1 MKSMSAT
8 NSSPEQPGQSGNPGQ
23 PGEFD
28 HAGEFRQSG
37 ETPPGI
43 TPAGEAAS
51 SAVPDASA
59 GAAAGVGADGTA
71 DGTASG
77 AQPGEARSSA
87 IMAAG
92 TLVSRILGFGKTW
105 MLGAALGLGSTVN
118 DTFINAN
125 NLPNLIFLLVAGGVF
140 NAVLVPQII
149 KASKA
154 PDRGADYISR
164 LLTLAVLVLLSL
176 TLLVTLLAPFVI
188 ELTTQG
194 YSPQQKALAVTFAF
208 WCLPQIFFYGLY
220 ALLTQVLN
228 ANGAFGPA
236 MWAPILNNI
245 VAILGLGMFIWIFG
259 ANVANPHTLDN
270 WGETQTILVAG
281 FSTLGVIAQT
291 AILLIPVFRLRLG
304 LRPRFGWR
312 GVGLGHAA
320 RLSVWTLL
328 TAAVGQL
335 AFLYVMR
342 IATIPGAE
350 RLRLQKAGDLD
361 AAALL
366 PGNAVLE
373 VASQLYLLPHSII
386 ALSLATVLFNRMTR
400 ASQDG
405 NRDELRNALSQGLR
419 TMAVATVFGALAL
432 FALAGPLG
440 MFFSG
445 GLRTDGVMLAQ
456 TLTILALSTPFMSA
470 NFMMSRVFYA
480 NEDARTPFYIQL
492 VLALVNVVAAF
503 FIQFLP
509 IDQIIFAIAILYTG
523 GNILSV
529 IVSAFFLRRL
539 LGHLDGPRIANSYIR
554 MGYAALGSAVAGAG
568 ALWLLGNYSPV
579 GFVWTNRLTALVTI
593 VVVGPVMLAVY
604 LLLLKL
610 FRVTELQDLL
620 RPLLGRL
627 GRGAAAPAA
636 APGGDSGGAAS
647 ASGRASAPASS
658 ERPTAERATVSMDT
672 GLIPRISGEFD
683 SASFRAGPAPLP
695 EREEAGNRGEA
706 KYLPEEELPGS
717 TRGGRLRDEIPLPGR
732 RTFQG
737 KPGQNPY
744 FRPGR
749 KRKK

>member
-1 MKSMSAT
+1 M
-8 NSSPEQPGQSGNPGQ
+8 PR
-23 PGEFD
+23 PGE
-28 HAGEFRQSG
+28 
-37 ETPPGI
+37 TMK
-43 TPAGEAAS
+43 TMS
-51 SAVPDASA
+51 SAKPAPVPSGSA
-59 GAAAGVGADGTA
+59 DSKAVQ
-71 DGTASG
+71 S
-77 AQPGEARSSA
+77 GEARSSA

-92 TLVSRILGFGKTW
+92 TLVSRFLGFAKTW
-105 MLGAALGLGSTVN
+105 MLAAALGLGSTVN

-154 PDRGADYISR
+154 PDKGADYISR
-164 LLTLAVLVLLSL
+164 LLTLAVLVLLVL
-176 TLLVTLLAPFVI
+176 TLLVTLLAPSVI
-188 ELTTQG
+188 QLTTQG
-194 YSPQQKALAVTFAF
+194 YSPQQKALAVSFAF

-228 ANGAFGPA
+228 AHGAFGPA
-236 MWAPILNNI
+236 MWAPIVNNI
-245 VAILGLGMFIWIFG
+245 VAIAGLGMFIGIMG
-259 ANVANPHTLDN
+259 ANAVNPHTIDN
-270 WGETQTILVAG
+270 WGSTQTLLVAG
-281 FSTLGVIAQT
+281 FSTIGVVAQT
-291 AILLIPVFRLRLG
+291 AVLLIPVFRLRLG

-320 RLSVWTLL
+320 KLSVWTLA

-350 RLRLQKAGDLD
+350 RLRLQQSGDP
-361 AAALL
+361 AADSI

-405 NRDELRNALSQGLR
+405 DRAALRNALSHGLR

-445 GLRTDGVMLAQ
+445 GVRQDGVMLAQ

-480 NEDARTPFYIQL
+480 NEDARTPFFIQL
-492 VLALVNVVAAF
+492 VLALVNLASAF
-503 FIQFLP
+503 VIQFLP
-509 IDQIIFAIAILYTG
+509 FDQIIFAIAILYTG

-529 IVSAFFLRRL
+529 IVSAIFLRRL
-539 LGHLDGPRIANSYIR
+539 LGHLDGPRIASSYIR
-554 MGYAALGSAVAGAG
+554 MGYAALGSALAGAV
-568 ALWLLGNYSPV
+568 ALWLLGSYNPDGYAWSD
-579 GFVWTNRLTALVTI
+579 RIAALVTI
-593 VVVGPVMLAVY
+593 AVVGPVMLAAY
-604 LLLLKL
+604 FLLLKV

-620 RPLLGRL
+620 QPLLGRL
-627 GRGAAAPAA
+627 RRRAAAEPGSEPGTGQSADGAAEVRRVP
-636 APGGDSGGAAS
+636 
-647 ASGRASAPASS
+647 
-658 ERPTAERATVSMDT
+658 ERATISVDT

-683 SASFRAGPAPLP
+683 AESFRAGPDI
-695 EREEAGNRGEA
+695 REEDAFAYGRPPGPEGG
-706 KYLPEEELPGS
+706 YLPAEDLPS
-717 TRGGRLRDEIPLPGR
+717 TAQGGLGRGDVPLPGR
-732 RTFQG
+732 RTYQG
-737 KPGQNPY
+737 PAGHNPY
-744 FRPGR
+744 FPFN
-749 KRKK
+749 RKKKK

>member
-1 MKSMSAT
+1 MSAT
-8 NSSPEQPGQSGNPGQ
+8 NFPSDRSARPDDAAPDGVPPE
-23 PGEFD
+23 
-28 HAGEFRQSG
+28 
-37 ETPPGI
+37 
-43 TPAGEAAS
+43 PAA
-51 SAVPDASA
+51 PDVAEP
-59 GAAAGVGADGTA
+59 AAAGVSET
-71 DGTASG
+71 
-77 AQPGEARSSA
+77 RSSA

-92 TLVSRILGFGKTW
+92 TLVSRFLGFGKTW
-105 MLGAALGLGSTVN
+105 MLGTALGLGSTVN

-164 LLTLAVLVLLSL
+164 LLTLAVLLLFGL
-176 TLLVTLLAPFVI
+176 TALVTLAAPGVI

-236 MWAPILNNI
+236 MWAPILNNV
-245 VAILGLGMFIWIFG
+245 VAIAGLGMFIWIFDT
-259 ANVANPHTLDN
+259 NEFSPHTLDN
-270 WGETQTILVAG
+270 WGATQTLLVAG
-281 FSTLGVIAQT
+281 FSTIGVLSQT
-291 AILLIPVFRLRLG
+291 AILLVPVVRLKLG

-350 RLRLQKAGDLD
+350 RIRLQQAGDPS
-361 AAALL
+361 ASTL

-405 NRDELRNALSQGLR
+405 NRAELRDALSHGLR

-445 GLRTDGVMLAQ
+445 GLRQDGVMLAQ

-480 NEDARTPFYIQL
+480 NEDARTPFYVQL
-492 VLALVNVVAAF
+492 LLAVVYVAGA
-503 FIQFLP
+503 
-509 IDQIIFAIAILYTG
+509 FAIQYLPVGRIIYAIAVLYMV

-529 IVSAFFLRRL
+529 VISAFFLRRM
-539 LGHLDGPRIANSYIR
+539 LGHLDGARIANSYIR
-554 MGYAALGSAVAGAG
+554 MGYAALGSAITGAA
-568 ALWLLGNYSPV
+568 ALWLMGSYTPD
-579 GFVWTNRLTALVTI
+579 GFAWSGRLQALVTLVI
-593 VVVGPVMLAVY
+593 VGPVMLAVY
-604 LLLLKL
+604 FLLLRL
-610 FRVTELQDLL
+610 FRVSELSDML
-620 RPLLGRL
+620 RPLLGRF
-627 GRGAAAPAA
+627 GRGSQAPAQEA
-636 APGGDSGGAAS
+636 GDTPSSSSVDGSSGH
-647 ASGRASAPASS
+647 
-658 ERPTAERATVSMDT
+658 RPERATTSVDT

-683 SASFRAGPAPLP
+683 AVSFRAGPDP
-695 EREEAGNRGEA
+695 EGGARREDTYDGGTGQGAEGA
-706 KYLPEEELPGS
+706 YLPGEDQPG
-717 TRGGRLRDEIPLPGR
+717 TARGGLLSEQIPLPGR
-732 RTFQG
+732 RTYQG
-737 KPGQNPY
+737 KAGENPY
-744 FRPGR
+744 FKTRRRRR
-749 KRKK
+749 K

>member
-1 MKSMSAT
+1 MSDAKAT
-8 NSSPEQPGQSGNPGQ
+8 QSV
-23 PGEFD
+23 
-28 HAGEFRQSG
+28 QS
-37 ETPPGI
+37 
-43 TPAGEAAS
+43 
-51 SAVPDASA
+51 
-59 GAAAGVGADGTA
+59 
-71 DGTASG
+71 
-77 AQPGEARSSA
+77 GEARSSA

-92 TLVSRILGFGKTW
+92 TLVSRFLGFAKTW

-149 KASKA
+149 KASNA

-164 LLTLAVLVLLSL
+164 LLTLAVLVLLGL
-176 TLLVTLLAPFVI
+176 TALVTLAAPLVI
-188 ELTTQG
+188 DLTTQG
-194 YSPQQKALAVTFAF
+194 YSEQQKALAVTFAF

-228 ANGAFGPA
+228 AHGAFGPA
-236 MWAPILNNI
+236 MWAPILNNL
-245 VAILGLGMFIWIFG
+245 VAIAGLGMFIWILG
-259 ANVANPHTLDN
+259 DNVTNPHTLDN
-270 WGETQTILVAG
+270 WGPTQTFLVAG
-281 FSTLGVIAQT
+281 FSTIGVVAQT
-291 AILLIPVFRLRLG
+291 AILLIPVLRLKLG

-312 GVGLGHAA
+312 GVGLGQAA
-320 RLSVWTLL
+320 KLSIWTLL

-335 AFLYVMR
+335 AFLYVMK

-350 RLRLQKAGDLD
+350 RLRLDNAGDD
-361 AAALL
+361 AAAAVL

-405 NRDELRNALSQGLR
+405 NKAELRDALSHGLR

-445 GLRTDGVMLAQ
+445 GKPQDGVMLAQ
-456 TLTILALSTPFMSA
+456 TLTILALSTPFLSA

-480 NEDARTPFYIQL
+480 NEDARTPLYVQL
-492 VLALVNVVAAF
+492 LLALIYVVGAF

-509 IDQIIFAIAILYTG
+509 VGQIIYAVAILYTL

-529 IVSAFFLRRL
+529 VISVVFLRRL

-554 MGYAALGSAVAGAG
+554 MGYAGLGSALAGAL
-568 ALWLLGNYSPV
+568 ALWLLGSYRAD
-579 GFVWTNRLTALVTI
+579 GFAWSSRPAALVTV
-593 VVVGPVMLAVY
+593 VVVGPVMLVAY
-604 LLLLKL
+604 LFLLKV
-610 FRVTELQDLL
+610 FRVSELRDLL

-627 GRGAAAPAA
+627 GRGVPVSAGPATAATPTTPA
-636 APGGDSGGAAS
+636 
-647 ASGRASAPASS
+647 
-658 ERPTAERATVSMDT
+658 RATVSDDT

-683 SASFRAGPAPLP
+683 AASFRAGPALQP
-695 EREEAGNRGEA
+695 EPEAPAEGAES
-706 KYLPEEELPGS
+706 YLPEEDVPSTAKGS
-717 TRGGRLRDEIPLPGR
+717 RFRPQVPLPGR
-732 RTFQG
+732 RTYQG
-737 KPGQNPY
+737 DPGRNPY
-744 FRPGR
+744 FPVPGDD
-749 KRKK
+749 KE

>member
-1 MKSMSAT
+1 MSAAKPF
-8 NSSPEQPGQSGNPGQ
+8 PEK
-23 PGEFD
+23 
-28 HAGEFRQSG
+28 
-37 ETPPGI
+37 
-43 TPAGEAAS
+43 PA
-51 SAVPDASA
+51 PA
-59 GAAAGVGADGTA
+59 GAAGTQA
-71 DGTASG
+71 PPPS
-77 AQPGEARSSA
+77 EARSSA
-87 IMAAG
+87 VMAAG
-92 TLVSRILGFGKTW
+92 TLVSRFLGFGKTW
-105 MLGAALGLGSTVN
+105 MLGAALGLGSTVT

-149 KASKA
+149 KASKG

-164 LLTLAVLVLLSL
+164 LLTLAVIVLLTL
-176 TLLVTLLAPFVI
+176 TLLVTLLAPWVI

-194 YSPQQKALAVTFAF
+194 YSPQQKSLAVSFAF

-245 VAILGLGMFIWIFG
+245 VAIAGLGMFIWILG
-259 ANVANPHTLDN
+259 ANASNPHTLDN
-270 WGETQTILVAG
+270 WGSFQTFLVAG
-281 FSTLGVIAQT
+281 FSTIGVIAQT
-291 AILLIPVFRLRLG
+291 AILLVPVLRLRLG

-312 GVGLGHAA
+312 GVGLGQAA
-320 RLSVWTLL
+320 KLSVWTLA

-350 RLRLQKAGDLD
+350 RLRLERAGDQ
-361 AAALL
+361 AAAATL

-400 ASQDG
+400 ASQDR
-405 NRDELRNALSQGLR
+405 NRAELRRALSHGLR

-445 GLRTDGVMLAQ
+445 GHRQDGVMLAQ

-480 NEDARTPFYIQL
+480 NEDARTPFFIQL
-492 VLALVNVVAAF
+492 VLAVVNVVAAF

-509 IDQIIFAIAILYTG
+509 FDQMIFAIALLYTG

-529 IVSAFFLRRL
+529 MVSAMFLRRL
-539 LGHLDGPRIANSYIR
+539 LGHLDGPRVASSYIR
-554 MGYAALGSAVAGAG
+554 MGYAALGSALAGTG
-568 ALWLLGNYSPV
+568 GLWLMGSYQAD
-579 GFVWTNRLTALVTI
+579 GFAWSSRPAALVTV

-604 LLLLKL
+604 LVLLRVL
-610 FRVTELQDLL
+610 RVTELRDLL
-620 RPLLGRL
+620 QPLLGRL
-627 GRGAAAPAA
+627 RPTPAA
-636 APGGDSGGAAS
+636 APD
-647 ASGRASAPASS
+647 
-658 ERPTAERATVSMDT
+658 RATTSVDT

-683 SASFRAGPAPLP
+683 AASFRAGPEL
-695 EREEAGNRGEA
+695 RGEDA
-706 KYLPEEELPGS
+706 SGWEADGGYLPEEELPGTAQAS
-717 TRGGRLRDEIPLPGR
+717 QGRPEIPLPGR
-732 RTFQG
+732 RTYQG
-737 KPGQNPY
+737 PAGHNPY
-744 FRPGR
+744 FPFGR
-749 KRKK
+749 RKKK

>member
-1 MKSMSAT
+1 MTESKT
-8 NSSPEQPGQSGNPGQ
+8 VQQ
-23 PGEFD
+23 
-28 HAGEFRQSG
+28 
-37 ETPPGI
+37 
-43 TPAGEAAS
+43 
-51 SAVPDASA
+51 
-59 GAAAGVGADGTA
+59 
-71 DGTASG
+71 
-77 AQPGEARSSA
+77 GEARSSA

-92 TLVSRILGFGKTW
+92 TLVSRFLGFGKTW

-164 LLTLAVLVLLSL
+164 LLTLAVLVLLGL
-176 TLLVTLLAPFVI
+176 TLLVTLLAPGVI

-194 YSPQQKALAVTFAF
+194 YSAEQKSLAVSFAF

-245 VAILGLGMFIWIFG
+245 VAIAGLGMFIWILG
-259 ANVANPHTLDN
+259 PNVTNPHTLDN
-270 WGETQTILVAG
+270 WGPTQTLLVAG
-281 FSTLGVIAQT
+281 FSTIGVVAQT

-304 LRPRFGWR
+304 LRPKFGWR
-312 GVGLGHAA
+312 GVGLGQAA
-320 RLSVWTLL
+320 KLSVWTLL

-342 IATIPGAE
+342 IATIPGTE
-350 RLRLQKAGDLD
+350 RLRLERAGDP
-361 AAALL
+361 AANFL

-405 NRDELRNALSQGLR
+405 DRAGLRDALSHGLR

-445 GLRTDGVMLAQ
+445 GKVQDGVMLAQ

-492 VLALVNVVAAF
+492 VLAIVNVVAAF
-503 FIQFLP
+503 AIQFLP
-509 IDQIIFAIAILYTG
+509 FDQIIFAIAILYTG

-529 IVSAFFLRRL
+529 VVSAFFLRRL
-539 LGHLDGPRIANSYIR
+539 LGHLDGPRVANSYIR
-554 MGYAALGSAVAGAG
+554 MGYAALGSAFAGAG
-568 ALWLLGNYSPV
+568 ALWLMGSYSAD
-579 GFVWTNRLTALVTI
+579 GFAWSGRIEALVTI
-593 VVVGPVMLAVY
+593 VVVGPVMLVAY
-604 LLLLKL
+604 LFLLKL
-610 FRVTELQDLL
+610 FRVTELRDLL
-620 RPLLGRL
+620 QPFLGRL
-627 GRGAAAPAA
+627 GRGSAAAPAEA
-636 APGGDSGGAAS
+636 AGGAGAG
-647 ASGRASAPASS
+647 AGTAAAAAAAR
-658 ERPTAERATVSMDT
+658 ERTTPERATVSVDT

-683 SASFRAGPAPLP
+683 SASFRAGPQVEEPTPHP
-695 EREEAGNRGEA
+695 EAQPTGSAGG
-706 KYLPEEELPGS
+706 YLPAEEQPSTARGS
-717 TRGGRLRDEIPLPGR
+717 IMREEIPLPGR

-737 KPGQNPY
+737 TAGRNPY
-744 FRPGR
+744 FSRR
-749 KRKK
+749 SERNRRRKKR

>member
-1 MKSMSAT
+1 MSAA
-8 NSSPEQPGQSGNPGQ
+8 NPSSDQPAQ
-23 PGEFD
+23 P
-28 HAGEFRQSG
+28 G
-37 ETPPGI
+37 ETPPGVA
-43 TPAGEAAS
+43 PASEAAS
-51 SAVPDASA
+51 SA
-59 GAAAGVGADGTA
+59 
-71 DGTASG
+71 

-92 TLVSRILGFGKTW
+92 TLVSRVLGFGKTW

-149 KASKA
+149 KASRA

-176 TLLVTLLAPFVI
+176 TLLVTLLAPAVI

-236 MWAPILNNI
+236 MWAPIMNNI
-245 VAILGLGMFIWIFG
+245 VAIAGLGMFIWIFG
-259 ANVANPHTLDN
+259 ANNVNPHSLDN
-270 WGETQTILVAG
+270 WGASQTFFVAG
-281 FSTLGVIAQT
+281 FSTIGVLSQT
-291 AILLIPVFRLRLG
+291 AILLIPVFRLKLG

-328 TAAVGQL
+328 TAAAGQL

-350 RLRLQKAGDLD
+350 RLRLQEAGDPAGD
-361 AAALL
+361 ML

-405 NRDELRNALSQGLR
+405 NRAELREALSQGLR

-445 GLRTDGVMLAQ
+445 GARTDGVMLAQ

-509 IDQIIFAIAILYTG
+509 FDQIIFAIAVLYTA

-529 IVSAFFLRRL
+529 VVSAIFLRRL
-539 LGHLDGPRIANSYIR
+539 LGHLDGPRIINSYIR
-554 MGYAALGSAVAGAG
+554 MGYAALGSAIAGVG
-568 ALWLLGNYSPV
+568 ALWLMGSYSPV
-579 GFVWTNRLTALVTI
+579 GFAWSSRPAALATI

-610 FRVTELQDLL
+610 FRVTELRDLL

-627 GRGAAAPAA
+627 GRGSGGGSGAPAAAPAA
-636 APGGDSGGAAS
+636 AATAGAS
-647 ASGRASAPASS
+647 AAGASAGTAARR
-658 ERPTAERATVSMDT
+658 RPTPERATVSSDT

-683 SASFRAGPAPLP
+683 SASFRAGPAPHREP
-695 EREEAGNRGEA
+695 EDYDAA
-706 KYLPEEELPGS
+706 AYLPEEDVPG
-717 TRGGRLRDEIPLPGR
+717 TARRNALRGEIPLPGR
-732 RTFQG
+732 RTYQG
-737 KPGQNPY
+737 RPGQNPH
-744 FRPGR
+744 FPSRR
-749 KRKK
+749 RKKK

>member
-1 MKSMSAT
+1 MTESKT
-8 NSSPEQPGQSGNPGQ
+8 VQQ
-23 PGEFD
+23 
-28 HAGEFRQSG
+28 
-37 ETPPGI
+37 
-43 TPAGEAAS
+43 
-51 SAVPDASA
+51 
-59 GAAAGVGADGTA
+59 
-71 DGTASG
+71 
-77 AQPGEARSSA
+77 GEARSSA

-92 TLVSRILGFGKTW
+92 TLVSRFLGFGKTW

-164 LLTLAVLVLLSL
+164 LLTLAVLVLLGL
-176 TLLVTLLAPFVI
+176 TLLVTLLAPGVI

-194 YSPQQKALAVTFAF
+194 YSAEQKSLAVSFAF

-245 VAILGLGMFIWIFG
+245 VAIAGLGMFIWILG
-259 ANVANPHTLDN
+259 PNVTNPHTLDN
-270 WGETQTILVAG
+270 WGPTQTLLVAG
-281 FSTLGVIAQT
+281 FSTIGVVAQT

-304 LRPRFGWR
+304 LRPKFGWR
-312 GVGLGHAA
+312 GVGLGQAA
-320 RLSVWTLL
+320 KLSVWTLL

-342 IATIPGAE
+342 IATIPGTE
-350 RLRLQKAGDLD
+350 RLRLERAEDP
-361 AAALL
+361 AANFL

-405 NRDELRNALSQGLR
+405 DRAGLRDALSHGLR

-445 GLRTDGVMLAQ
+445 GKVQDGVMLAQ

-492 VLALVNVVAAF
+492 VLAIVNVVAAF
-503 FIQFLP
+503 AIQFLP
-509 IDQIIFAIAILYTG
+509 FDQIIFAIAILYTG

-529 IVSAFFLRRL
+529 VVSAFFLRRL
-539 LGHLDGPRIANSYIR
+539 LGHLDGPRVANSYIR
-554 MGYAALGSAVAGAG
+554 MGYAALGSALAGAG
-568 ALWLLGNYSPV
+568 ALWLMGSYSAD
-579 GFVWTNRLTALVTI
+579 GFAWSGRIEALVTI
-593 VVVGPVMLAVY
+593 VVVGPVMLVAY
-604 LLLLKL
+604 LFLLKL
-610 FRVTELQDLL
+610 FRVTELRDLL
-620 RPLLGRL
+620 QPFLGRL
-627 GRGAAAPAA
+627 GRGSAAAPAEA
-636 APGGDSGGAAS
+636 AGGAGAG
-647 ASGRASAPASS
+647 AGTAAAAAAAR
-658 ERPTAERATVSMDT
+658 ERTTPERATVSVDT

-683 SASFRAGPAPLP
+683 SASFRAGPQVEEPTPHP
-695 EREEAGNRGEA
+695 EAQPTGSAGG
-706 KYLPEEELPGS
+706 YLPAEEQPSTARGS
-717 TRGGRLRDEIPLPGR
+717 IMREEIPLPGR

-737 KPGQNPY
+737 TAGRNPY
-744 FRPGR
+744 FSRR
-749 KRKK
+749 SERNRRRKKR

>member
-1 MKSMSAT
+1 
-8 NSSPEQPGQSGNPGQ
+8 
-23 PGEFD
+23 
-28 HAGEFRQSG
+28 
-37 ETPPGI
+37 
-43 TPAGEAAS
+43 
-51 SAVPDASA
+51 
-59 GAAAGVGADGTA
+59 
-71 DGTASG
+71 
-77 AQPGEARSSA
+77 
-87 IMAAG
+87 MAAG
-92 TLVSRILGFGKTW
+92 TLVSRFLGFAKTW
-105 MLGAALGLGSTVN
+105 MLAAALGLGSTVN

-154 PDRGADYISR
+154 PDKGSDYISR
-164 LLTLAVLVLLSL
+164 LLTLAVLVLLAL
-176 TLLVTLLAPFVI
+176 TLAVTLLAPWVI

-194 YSPQQKALAVTFAF
+194 YSPQQKALAVSFAF

-228 ANGAFGPA
+228 AHGAFGPA

-245 VAILGLGMFIWIFG
+245 VAIAGLGMFIWMFG
-259 ANVANPHTLDN
+259 ANVANPHTLDT
-270 WGETQTILVAG
+270 WDSTQTFLVAG
-281 FSTLGVIAQT
+281 FSTIGVIAQT

-320 RLSVWTLL
+320 RLSVWTLA

-350 RLRLQKAGDLD
+350 RLRLEQAGDP
-361 AAALL
+361 AADTL

-405 NRDELRNALSQGLR
+405 DHAALRNALSHGLR

-445 GLRTDGVMLAQ
+445 GEKQDGVMLAQ

-480 NEDARTPFYIQL
+480 NEDARTPFFIQL

-503 FIQFLP
+503 TIQFLP
-509 IDQIIFAIAILYTG
+509 FDQIIFAIAILYTG

-529 IVSAFFLRRL
+529 IVSAVFLRRL

-554 MGYAALGSAVAGAG
+554 MGYAALGSALAGAG
-568 ALWLLGNYSPV
+568 ALWLLGSYSPD
-579 GFVWTNRLTALVTI
+579 GFAWSTPIAALVTI
-593 VVVGPVMLAVY
+593 AVVGPVMLAAY

-610 FRVTELQDLL
+610 FRVTELSDLL
-620 RPLLGRL
+620 QPLLGRL
-627 GRGAAAPAA
+627 RRRQAAEPGADELPDGAAAT
-636 APGGDSGGAAS
+636 
-647 ASGRASAPASS
+647 RT
-658 ERPTAERATVSMDT
+658 RPERATVSVDT

-683 SASFRAGPAPLP
+683 AASFRAGPDLGEQDERAGRDGP
-695 EREEAGNRGEA
+695 EGG
-706 KYLPEEELPGS
+706 YLPAEDVPS
-717 TRGGRLRDEIPLPGR
+717 TAEGGLGRGDSPLPGR
-732 RTFQG
+732 RTYQG
-737 KPGQNPY
+737 PAGHNPY
-744 FRPGR
+744 FPFGG
-749 KRKK
+749 KKKK

>member
-1 MKSMSAT
+1 
-8 NSSPEQPGQSGNPGQ
+8 
-23 PGEFD
+23 
-28 HAGEFRQSG
+28 
-37 ETPPGI
+37 
-43 TPAGEAAS
+43 
-51 SAVPDASA
+51 
-59 GAAAGVGADGTA
+59 
-71 DGTASG
+71 
-77 AQPGEARSSA
+77 
-87 IMAAG
+87 
-92 TLVSRILGFGKTW
+92 
-105 MLGAALGLGSTVN
+105 
-118 DTFINAN
+118 
-125 NLPNLIFLLVAGGVF
+125 F

-164 LLTLAVLVLLSL
+164 LLTLAVLLLLGL
-176 TLLVTLLAPFVI
+176 TALVTLAAPWVI

-236 MWAPILNNI
+236 MWAPILNNV
-245 VAILGLGMFIWIFG
+245 VAIAGLGMFIWIFG
-259 ANVANPHTLDN
+259 TNEFSPHTLDN
-270 WGETQTILVAG
+270 WGDTQTLFVAG
-281 FSTLGVIAQT
+281 FSTIGVVSQT
-291 AILLIPVFRLRLG
+291 AILMIPVIRLKLG

-312 GVGLGHAA
+312 GVGLGQAA
-320 RLSVWTLL
+320 KLSVWTLL

-350 RLRLQKAGDLD
+350 RLRLQQAGDP
-361 AAALL
+361 AASML

-405 NRDELRNALSQGLR
+405 NRAELRDALSHGLR

-445 GLRTDGVMLAQ
+445 GIRQDGVMLAQ

-492 VLALVNVVAAF
+492 MLAVVYVAGAF
-503 FIQFLP
+503 AIQFLP
-509 IDQIIFAIAILYTG
+509 VNQIIYAIAVLYMV

-529 IVSAFFLRRL
+529 VISAYFLRRL

-554 MGYAALGSAVAGAG
+554 MGYAALGSAIAGAG
-568 ALWLLGNYSPV
+568 ALWLMGSYSPD
-579 GFVWTNRLTALVTI
+579 GFAWHDRLTALITV
-593 VVVGPVMLAVY
+593 VVVGPVMLVVY
-604 LLLLKL
+604 FFLLRL
-610 FRVTELQDLL
+610 FRVSELRDLL
-620 RPLLGRL
+620 RPILGRL
-627 GRGAAAPAA
+627 GRGPAAPSTEGGTPPSGSS
-636 APGGDSGGAAS
+636 PGGPAAGGP
-647 ASGRASAPASS
+647 RTAP
-658 ERPTAERATVSMDT
+658 ERATTSVDT

-683 SASFRAGPAPLP
+683 AVSFRAGPAPQHGAAP
-695 EREEAGNRGEA
+695 GQPADAGASQPDGG
-706 KYLPEEELPGS
+706 YLPGEEQAS
-717 TRGGRLRDEIPLPGR
+717 TARGGLLREQIPLPGR

-737 KPGQNPY
+737 KAGENPY
-744 FRPGR
+744 FKPRRP
-749 KRKK
+749 RKK

>member
-1 MKSMSAT
+1 MSASNPPS
-8 NSSPEQPGQSGNPGQ
+8 NSAGRTGSTGPASGPVAPADEPTLAGQ
-23 PGEFD
+23 PGPSESSVPTEPSVPTG
-28 HAGEFRQSG
+28 AS
-37 ETPPGI
+37 ET
-43 TPAGEAAS
+43 
-51 SAVPDASA
+51 
-59 GAAAGVGADGTA
+59 
-71 DGTASG
+71 
-77 AQPGEARSSA
+77 RSSA

-92 TLVSRILGFGKTW
+92 TLVSRFLGFGKTW

-164 LLTLAVLVLLSL
+164 LLTLAVLLLLGL
-176 TLLVTLLAPFVI
+176 TALVTLAAPWVI
-188 ELTTQG
+188 EVTTQG
-194 YSPQQKALAVTFAF
+194 YSPQQQALAVSFAF

-236 MWAPILNNI
+236 MWAPILNNVVGI
-245 VAILGLGMFIWIFG
+245 AGLGMFIWIFG
-259 ANVANPHTLDN
+259 QNAVNPHTLDN
-270 WGETQTILVAG
+270 WGSTQTLLVAG
-281 FSTLGVIAQT
+281 FSTIGVVAQT
-291 AILLIPVFRLRLG
+291 AILLIPVFRLKLG
-304 LRPRFGWR
+304 LRPKFGWR
-312 GVGLGHAA
+312 GVGLGQAA
-320 RLSVWTLL
+320 KLSVWTLL

-350 RLRLQKAGDLD
+350 RLRLKEAGNP
-361 AAALL
+361 AAEML

-405 NRDELRNALSQGLR
+405 NRAELRDALSHGLR

-445 GLRTDGVMLAQ
+445 GLRQDGVMLAQ

-480 NEDARTPFYIQL
+480 NEDARTPFYVQL
-492 VLALVNVVAAF
+492 LLAVVYVAGAF
-503 FIQFLP
+503 AIQFMP
-509 IDQIIFAIAILYTG
+509 VGQIIYAIAILYMV

-529 IVSAFFLRRL
+529 VISAFFLRRL

-554 MGYAALGSAVAGAG
+554 MGYAALGSAVAGSG
-568 ALWLLGNYSPV
+568 ALWMMGSYSPD
-579 GFVWTNRLTALVTI
+579 GFAWSDRVAALVTLM
-593 VVVGPVMLAVY
+593 VVGPIMLVVY
-604 LLLLKL
+604 VFLLKI
-610 FRVTELQDLL
+610 FHVSELRDLL

-627 GRGAAAPAA
+627 GRGAAGPSDTT
-636 APGGDSGGAAS
+636 GGTPSSS
-647 ASGRASAPASS
+647 ASGSGSRSEV
-658 ERPTAERATVSMDT
+658 ERPTPERATVSVDT

-683 SASFRAGPAPLP
+683 ATSFRAGPAP
-695 EREEAGNRGEA
+695 ERHTHAAPVVAPSEDGTQPAGE
-706 KYLPEEELPGS
+706 YLPAEDVPA
-717 TRGGRLRDEIPLPGR
+717 TARGGLLREEIPLPGR

-737 KPGQNPY
+737 QPGRNPH
-744 FRPGR
+744 FRPR
-749 KRKK
+749 RPRKK

>member
-1 MKSMSAT
+1 MSAT
-8 NSSPEQPGQSGNPGQ
+8 NSSPGNSGPASQPAPQ
-23 PGEFD
+23 P
-28 HAGEFRQSG
+28 
-37 ETPPGI
+37 
-43 TPAGEAAS
+43 
-51 SAVPDASA
+51 
-59 GAAAGVGADGTA
+59 
-71 DGTASG
+71 GTAS
-77 AQPGEARSSA
+77 ETRSSA

-92 TLVSRILGFGKTW
+92 TLVSRFLGFGKTW
-105 MLGAALGLGSTVN
+105 MLGTALGLGSTVN

-164 LLTLAVLVLLSL
+164 LLTLAVLLLLGL
-176 TLLVTLLAPFVI
+176 TAVVTLAAPWVI

-194 YSPQQKALAVTFAF
+194 YSGQQKALAVTFAF

-236 MWAPILNNI
+236 MWAPILNNL
-245 VAILGLGMFIWIFG
+245 VAIAGLGMFIWIFG
-259 ANVANPHTLDN
+259 TNELTPHTLDS
-270 WGETQTILVAG
+270 WGPTQTLFVAG
-281 FSTLGVIAQT
+281 FSTIGVVSQT

-312 GVGLGHAA
+312 GVGLGQAA

-342 IATIPGAE
+342 IATIPGAA
-350 RLRLQKAGDLD
+350 RLRLQQAGDP
-361 AAALL
+361 AAAML

-405 NRDELRNALSQGLR
+405 DRDELRDALSHGLR

-445 GLRTDGVMLAQ
+445 GLRQDGVMLAQ

-492 VLALVNVVAAF
+492 LLAVVYVAGAF
-503 FIQFLP
+503 AIQFLP
-509 IDQIIFAIAILYTG
+509 VDQIIYAIAVLYMV
-523 GNILSV
+523 GNVLSV
-529 IVSAFFLRRL
+529 VISAYFLRRL
-539 LGHLDGPRIANSYIR
+539 LGHLDGPRIASSYIR

-568 ALWLLGNYSPV
+568 ALWLLGSYSPD
-579 GFVWTNRLTALVTI
+579 GFAWRDRVTALVTVI
-593 VVVGPVMLAVY
+593 VAGPVMLVAY
-604 LLLLKL
+604 LLLLRL
-610 FRVTELQDLL
+610 FRVSELRDLL
-620 RPLLGRL
+620 QPLLGRF
-627 GRGAAAPAA
+627 GRGGGSDDEDGQPPQRQPGEAYPGDPDSSTADVPEPA
-636 APGGDSGGAAS
+636 GAGVGTPSSDAS
-647 ASGRASAPASS
+647 RYTP
-658 ERPTAERATVSMDT
+658 ERATTSVDT

-683 SASFRAGPAPLP
+683 AVSFRAGPDPARRSGRRNADDGGTNVPSKG
-695 EREEAGNRGEA
+695 A
-706 KYLPEEELPGS
+706 YLPAEDQPG
-717 TRGGRLRDEIPLPGR
+717 TARGGLLREQIPLPGR

-737 KPGQNPY
+737 KAGENPY
-744 FRPGR
+744 FKPRRP
-749 KRKK
+749 RKK

>member
-1 MKSMSAT
+1 MKAMSAAKPV
-8 NSSPEQPGQSGNPGQ
+8 SSNPG
-23 PGEFD
+23 
-28 HAGEFRQSG
+28 A
-37 ETPPGI
+37 
-43 TPAGEAAS
+43 
-51 SAVPDASA
+51 A
-59 GAAAGVGADGTA
+59 GAKTA
-71 DGTASG
+71 
-77 AQPGEARSSA
+77 QHGEARSSA

-92 TLVSRILGFGKTW
+92 TLVSRFLGFGKTW

-176 TLLVTLLAPFVI
+176 TLLVTLLAPWVI

-194 YSPQQKALAVTFAF
+194 YSPEQKSLAVSFAF

-245 VAILGLGMFIWIFG
+245 VAIAGLGMFIWILG
-259 ANVANPHTLDN
+259 ANVTNPHTLDT
-270 WGETQTILVAG
+270 WGPFQTLLVAG
-281 FSTLGVIAQT
+281 FSTIGVVAQT
-291 AILLIPVFRLRLG
+291 AILLVPVFRLRLG

-312 GVGLGHAA
+312 GVGLGQAA
-320 RLSVWTLL
+320 KLSVWTLL

-350 RLRLQKAGDLD
+350 RLRLQHAGDP
-361 AAALL
+361 AAELL

-400 ASQDG
+400 ASQEGDRAG
-405 NRDELRNALSQGLR
+405 LREALSHGLR

-445 GLRTDGVMLAQ
+445 GLRQDGVMLAQ

-492 VLALVNVVAAF
+492 ILALVNVVAAF

-509 IDQIIFAIAILYTG
+509 FGQIIFAIAVLYTG

-529 IVSAFFLRRL
+529 VVSAFFSRRM
-539 LGHLDGPRIANSYIR
+539 LGNLDGPRIANSYIR
-554 MGYAALGSAVAGAG
+554 MGYAALGSALTGAV
-568 ALWLLGNYSPV
+568 ALWLMGSYNAD
-579 GFVWTNRLTALVTI
+579 GFAWINRLTALVTV
-593 VVVGPVMLAVY
+593 VVVGPVMLATY

-610 FRVTELQDLL
+610 FRVTELRDLL
-620 RPLLGRL
+620 QPLLGRL
-627 GRGAAAPAA
+627 GRGSLPAA
-636 APGGDSGGAAS
+636 APVPADSARAGSAAK
-647 ASGRASAPASS
+647 RATP
-658 ERPTAERATVSMDT
+658 ERATVSVDT

-683 SASFRAGPAPLP
+683 AASFRAGPRV
-695 EREEAGNRGEA
+695 ERGADHGEDVPAGLKEG
-706 KYLPEEELPGS
+706 YLPSEDIPN
-717 TRGGRLRDEIPLPGR
+717 TARGNLVREEIPLPGR
-732 RTFQG
+732 RTYQG
-737 KPGQNPY
+737 AAGRNPY
-744 FRPGR
+744 FR
-749 KRKK
+749 KDRKKKR

>member
-1 MKSMSAT
+1 MSSAKPT
-8 NSSPEQPGQSGNPGQ
+8 PASGPA
-23 PGEFD
+23 D
-28 HAGEFRQSG
+28 SKAVQSG
-37 ETPPGI
+37 E
-43 TPAGEAAS
+43 
-51 SAVPDASA
+51 V
-59 GAAAGVGADGTA
+59 
-71 DGTASG
+71 
-77 AQPGEARSSA
+77 RSSA

-92 TLVSRILGFGKTW
+92 TLVSRFLGFGKTW
-105 MLGAALGLGSTVN
+105 MLAAALGLGSTVN

-149 KASKA
+149 RASKA
-154 PDRGADYISR
+154 PDKGADYISR
-164 LLTLAVLVLLSL
+164 LLTLAVLVLLAL
-176 TLLVTLLAPFVI
+176 TLLVTLLAPWVI

-194 YSPQQKALAVTFAF
+194 YSPQQKALAVSFAF

-228 ANGAFGPA
+228 AHGAFGPA

-245 VAILGLGMFIWIFG
+245 VAIAGLGMFIWTFG
-259 ANVANPHTLDN
+259 TNVANPHTLDT
-270 WGETQTILVAG
+270 WDSTQTFLIAG
-281 FSTLGVIAQT
+281 FSTIGVVSQT

-312 GVGLGHAA
+312 GVGLGQAA
-320 RLSVWTLL
+320 RLSVWTLA

-350 RLRLQKAGDLD
+350 RLRLEQAGNP
-361 AAALL
+361 AADTL

-405 NRDELRNALSQGLR
+405 DRAALRNALSHGLR

-445 GLRTDGVMLAQ
+445 GEPQDGVMLAQ

-480 NEDARTPFYIQL
+480 NEDARTPFFIQL
-492 VLALVNVVAAF
+492 VLAIVNVVAAF
-503 FIQFLP
+503 AIQFLP
-509 IDQIIFAIAILYTG
+509 FDQIIFAIATLYTG

-529 IVSAFFLRRL
+529 ILSAVFLRRL

-554 MGYAALGSAVAGAG
+554 MGYAALGSALAGAV
-568 ALWLLGNYSPV
+568 ALWLLGSYNPD
-579 GFVWTNRLTALVTI
+579 GFAWSTPIAALVTI
-593 VVVGPVMLAVY
+593 VVVGPVMLAAY

-610 FRVTELQDLL
+610 FRVTELSDLAQ
-620 RPLLGRL
+620 PLLGRL
-627 GRGAAAPAA
+627 RRRPAGPPDTDRPDGAAAP
-636 APGGDSGGAAS
+636 
-647 ASGRASAPASS
+647 RA
-658 ERPTAERATVSMDT
+658 RPERATVSVDT

-683 SASFRAGPAPLP
+683 AASFRAGPDLDEQDERARRAGP
-695 EREEAGNRGEA
+695 EGG
-706 KYLPEEELPGS
+706 YLPAEDVPTTAEGGLG
-717 TRGGRLRDEIPLPGR
+717 RGEIPLPGR
-732 RTFQG
+732 RTYQG
-737 KPGQNPY
+737 PAGHNPY
-744 FRPGR
+744 FPFGG
-749 KRKK
+749 KKKK

>member
-1 MKSMSAT
+1 MSEAKT
-8 NSSPEQPGQSGNPGQ
+8 TQSV
-23 PGEFD
+23 
-28 HAGEFRQSG
+28 QS
-37 ETPPGI
+37 
-43 TPAGEAAS
+43 
-51 SAVPDASA
+51 
-59 GAAAGVGADGTA
+59 
-71 DGTASG
+71 
-77 AQPGEARSSA
+77 GEARSSA

-92 TLVSRILGFGKTW
+92 TLVSRFLGFAKTW
-105 MLGAALGLGSTVN
+105 MLGAALGLGSTVT

-154 PDRGADYISR
+154 EDRGADYLSR
-164 LLTLAVLVLLSL
+164 LLTLAVLVLLAL
-176 TLLVTLLAPFVI
+176 TAIVTLAAPLVI
-188 ELTTQG
+188 DLTTQD
-194 YSPQQKALAVTFAF
+194 YSEQQKALAVTFAF

-228 ANGAFGPA
+228 AHGAFGPA
-236 MWAPILNNI
+236 MWAPILNNL
-245 VAILGLGMFIWIFG
+245 VAIAGLGMFIWILG
-259 ANVANPHTLDN
+259 ANITNPHTLDN
-270 WGETQTILVAG
+270 WGPIQTFFVAG
-281 FSTLGVIAQT
+281 FSTIGVVAQT
-291 AILLIPVFRLRLG
+291 AILLIPVLRLKLG

-312 GVGLGHAA
+312 GVGLGQAA
-320 RLSVWTLL
+320 KLSVWTLL

-350 RLRLQKAGDLD
+350 RLRLSNAGETT
-361 AAALL
+361 AASTL

-405 NRDELRNALSQGLR
+405 NKAELRDALSHGLR

-445 GLRTDGVMLAQ
+445 GEPQDGVMLAQ

-480 NEDARTPFYIQL
+480 NEDARTPLYVQL
-492 VLALVNVVAAF
+492 LLAVVYVVGAF
-503 FIQFLP
+503 IIQFLP
-509 IDQIIFAIAILYTG
+509 VGQIIYAIAVLYTL

-529 IVSAFFLRRL
+529 VISVVFLRRL

-554 MGYAALGSAVAGAG
+554 MGYAGLGSAIAGAL
-568 ALWLLGNYSPV
+568 ALWLLGSYRAD
-579 GFVWTNRLTALVTI
+579 GFAWSSRLAALVTV
-593 VVVGPVMLAVY
+593 VVVGPVMLVAY
-604 LLLLKL
+604 LLLLRV
-610 FRVTELQDLL
+610 FRVTELRDLL

-627 GRGAAAPAA
+627 GRGVPVPAGAAAEPTTAA
-636 APGGDSGGAAS
+636 
-647 ASGRASAPASS
+647 
-658 ERPTAERATVSMDT
+658 RATVSDDT

-683 SASFRAGPAPLP
+683 AASFRAGPALEP
-695 EREEAGNRGEA
+695 EPAVERHPDVVGAAEYIPDEDV
-706 KYLPEEELPGS
+706 PS
-717 TRGGRLRDEIPLPGR
+717 TAMGGKFRPQVPLPGR
-732 RTFQG
+732 RTYQG
-737 KPGQNPY
+737 EAGRNPY
-744 FRPGR
+744 FPVEDNR
-749 KRKK
+749 KR

>member
-1 MKSMSAT
+1 MSAT
-8 NSSPEQPGQSGNPGQ
+8 NFPSDKAQG
-23 PGEFD
+23 PGESQP
-28 HAGEFRQSG
+28 HA
-37 ETPPGI
+37 
-43 TPAGEAAS
+43 
-51 SAVPDASA
+51 
-59 GAAAGVGADGTA
+59 
-71 DGTASG
+71 
-77 AQPGEARSSA
+77 AQPGETRSSA

-92 TLVSRILGFGKTW
+92 TLVSRFLGFGKTW
-105 MLGAALGLGSTVN
+105 MLGAALGLSSTVN

-164 LLTLAVLVLLSL
+164 LLTLAVLLLLGL
-176 TLLVTLLAPFVI
+176 TALVTLAAPLI
-188 ELTTQG
+188 IDLTTQG
-194 YSPQQKALAVTFAF
+194 YSPPQKALAIAFAF

-236 MWAPILNNI
+236 MWAPILNNL
-245 VAILGLGMFIWIFG
+245 VAIGGLGMFIWIYG
-259 ANVANPHTLDN
+259 ANEVNPHTLDN
-270 WGETQTILVAG
+270 WGPTQTLLVAG
-281 FSTLGVIAQT
+281 FSTIGVVAQT
-291 AILLIPVFRLRLG
+291 AILLVPVFRLKLG

-312 GVGLGHAA
+312 GVGLGQAA
-320 RLSVWTLL
+320 KLSVWTLL

-350 RLRLQKAGDLD
+350 RLRLERAGDP
-361 AAALL
+361 AADLL

-405 NRDELRNALSQGLR
+405 NRAELREALSHGLR

-445 GLRTDGVMLAQ
+445 GEKQDGVMLAQ
-456 TLTILALSTPFMSA
+456 TLTLLALSTPFMSA

-492 VLALVNVVAAF
+492 LLALVYVAGAF
-503 FIQFLP
+503 AIQFLP
-509 IDQIIFAIAILYTG
+509 VGQIIYAIAILYMV

-529 IVSAFFLRRL
+529 VISAYFLRRL

-554 MGYAALGSAVAGAG
+554 MGYAGLGSAIAGAG
-568 ALWLLGNYSPV
+568 ALWLMGSYSPD
-579 GFVWTNRLTALVTI
+579 GFAWSDRLAALVTVI
-593 VVVGPVMLAVY
+593 VVGPVMLVAY
-604 LLLLKL
+604 LFLLKI
-610 FRVTELQDLL
+610 FHVSELRDLL

-627 GRGAAAPAA
+627 GRAPA
-636 APGGDSGGAAS
+636 GGATESGGGTPPS
-647 ASGRASAPASS
+647 SGSGGTHP
-658 ERPTAERATVSMDT
+658 ETGRPTPERATVSVDT

-683 SASFRAGPAPLP
+683 AVSFRAGPVP
-695 EREEAGNRGEA
+695 EAARDHTAGAVPASGA
-706 KYLPEEELPGS
+706 DDGSGGGYLPAEDVPG
-717 TRGGRLRDEIPLPGR
+717 TARRGLLRDEIPLPGR

-737 KPGQNPY
+737 PVGQNPH
-744 FRPGR
+744 FKPRRP
-749 KRKK
+749 RKK

>member
-1 MKSMSAT
+1 MSAT
-8 NSSPEQPGQSGNPGQ
+8 NFPSDRSGRPDDSAPDGVPPEPAAPDIDQP
-23 PGEFD
+23 
-28 HAGEFRQSG
+28 
-37 ETPPGI
+37 
-43 TPAGEAAS
+43 
-51 SAVPDASA
+51 
-59 GAAAGVGADGTA
+59 AAAG
-71 DGTASG
+71 AS
-77 AQPGEARSSA
+77 ETRSSA

-92 TLVSRILGFGKTW
+92 TLVSRFLGFGKTW
-105 MLGAALGLGSTVN
+105 MLGTALGLGSTVN

-164 LLTLAVLVLLSL
+164 LLTLAVLLLFGL
-176 TLLVTLLAPFVI
+176 TALVTLAAPGVI

-194 YSPQQKALAVTFAF
+194 YSPQQKALAVAFAF

-236 MWAPILNNI
+236 MWAPILNNLVSI
-245 VAILGLGMFIWIFG
+245 AGLGMFIWIFG
-259 ANVANPHTLDN
+259 TNKVSPHTLDN
-270 WGETQTILVAG
+270 WGPTQTLLVAG
-281 FSTLGVIAQT
+281 FSTIGVLSQT
-291 AILLIPVFRLRLG
+291 AILLVPVFRLKLG

-350 RLRLQKAGDLD
+350 RIRLQEAGDPS
-361 AAALL
+361 ASTL

-405 NRDELRNALSQGLR
+405 NRAELRDALSHGLR

-445 GLRTDGVMLAQ
+445 GLRQDGVMLAQ

-480 NEDARTPFYIQL
+480 NEDARTPFYVQL
-492 VLALVNVVAAF
+492 LLAVVYVAGAF
-503 FIQFLP
+503 VIQFLP
-509 IDQIIFAIAILYTG
+509 VGQIIYAIAVLYMV

-529 IVSAFFLRRL
+529 VISAFFLRRM
-539 LGHLDGPRIANSYIR
+539 LGSLDGPRIANSYIR
-554 MGYAALGSAVAGAG
+554 MGYAALGSAIAGAG
-568 ALWLLGNYSPV
+568 ALWLMGSYNPD
-579 GFVWTNRLTALVTI
+579 GFAWSGRLQALVTVAI
-593 VVVGPVMLAVY
+593 AGPVMLAVY
-604 LLLLKL
+604 FLLLRL
-610 FRVTELQDLL
+610 FRVSELSDML

-627 GRGAAAPAA
+627 GRGGQAPAPEAGDAPSSAPAA
-636 APGGDSGGAAS
+636 GSSGH
-647 ASGRASAPASS
+647 
-658 ERPTAERATVSMDT
+658 RPERATTSVDT

-683 SASFRAGPAPLP
+683 AVSFRAGPDP
-695 EREEAGNRGEA
+695 ERGSRRQETYDGGSQQGAEGG
-706 KYLPEEELPGS
+706 YLPVEDQPS
-717 TRGGRLRDEIPLPGR
+717 TARGGLLSERIPLPGR
-732 RTFQG
+732 RTYQG
-737 KPGQNPY
+737 KAGENPY
-744 FRPGR
+744 FSSRR

>member
-1 MKSMSAT
+1 
-8 NSSPEQPGQSGNPGQ
+8 
-23 PGEFD
+23 
-28 HAGEFRQSG
+28 
-37 ETPPGI
+37 
-43 TPAGEAAS
+43 
-51 SAVPDASA
+51 
-59 GAAAGVGADGTA
+59 
-71 DGTASG
+71 
-77 AQPGEARSSA
+77 
-87 IMAAG
+87 MAAG
-92 TLVSRILGFGKTW
+92 TLVSRFLGFAKTW
-105 MLGAALGLGSTVN
+105 MLAAALGLGSTVN

-154 PDRGADYISR
+154 PDKGADYISR
-164 LLTLAVLVLLSL
+164 LLTLAVLVLVTL
-176 TLLVTLLAPFVI
+176 TLAVTLLAPWVI

-194 YSPQQKALAVTFAF
+194 YSPEQKALAVSFAF

-228 ANGAFGPA
+228 AHGAFGPA

-245 VAILGLGMFIWIFG
+245 VAIAGLGMFIWTFG
-259 ANVANPHTLDN
+259 ANAANPHTLDT
-270 WGETQTILVAG
+270 WGSSQTFLVAG
-281 FSTLGVIAQT
+281 FSTIGVIAQT
-291 AILLIPVFRLRLG
+291 AILLVPVFRLRLG

-320 RLSVWTLL
+320 RLSVWTLA

-350 RLRLQKAGDLD
+350 RLRLEQAGDP
-361 AAALL
+361 AAETM

-400 ASQDG
+400 ASQAGD
-405 NRDELRNALSQGLR
+405 RAALRSALSHGLR

-445 GLRTDGVMLAQ
+445 GVKQDGAMLAQ

-480 NEDARTPFYIQL
+480 NEDARTPFLIQL
-492 VLALVNVVAAF
+492 VLATVNVVAAF
-503 FIQFLP
+503 TIQFLP
-509 IDQIIFAIAILYTG
+509 FDQIIFAIAILYTG

-529 IVSAFFLRRL
+529 IVSAVFLRRL

-554 MGYAALGSAVAGAG
+554 MGYAALGSALAGAG
-568 ALWLLGNYSPV
+568 ALWLLGSYSPD
-579 GFVWTNRLTALVTI
+579 GFAWSTPIAALVTI
-593 VVVGPVMLAVY
+593 VVVGPVMLAAY

-610 FRVTELQDLL
+610 FRVTELSDLL
-620 RPLLGRL
+620 QPLLGRL
-627 GRGAAAPAA
+627 RRRGAAEPAA
-636 APGGDSGGAAS
+636 GDGADGPAAP
-647 ASGRASAPASS
+647 RN
-658 ERPTAERATVSMDT
+658 RPERATVSVDT

-683 SASFRAGPAPLP
+683 AASFRAGPDLGEQDERAGRVGP
-695 EREEAGNRGEA
+695 EGG
-706 KYLPEEELPGS
+706 YLPAEDLPS
-717 TRGGRLRDEIPLPGR
+717 TAEGGLGRGDVPLPGR
-732 RTFQG
+732 RTYQG
-737 KPGQNPY
+737 PAGHNPH
-744 FRPGR
+744 FPFGG
-749 KRKK
+749 KKKK

>member
-1 MKSMSAT
+1 MSEAKT
-8 NSSPEQPGQSGNPGQ
+8 TQSV
-23 PGEFD
+23 
-28 HAGEFRQSG
+28 QS
-37 ETPPGI
+37 
-43 TPAGEAAS
+43 
-51 SAVPDASA
+51 
-59 GAAAGVGADGTA
+59 
-71 DGTASG
+71 
-77 AQPGEARSSA
+77 GEARSSA

-92 TLVSRILGFGKTW
+92 TLVSRFLGFAKTW
-105 MLGAALGLGSTVN
+105 MLGTALGLGSTIN

-154 PDRGADYISR
+154 PDRGADYLSR
-164 LLTLAVLVLLSL
+164 LLTLAVLVLFAL
-176 TLLVTLLAPFVI
+176 TALVTLAAPLVI
-188 ELTTQG
+188 DLTTQG
-194 YSPQQKALAVTFAF
+194 YSEQQKALAVTFAF

-228 ANGAFGPA
+228 AHGAFGPA
-236 MWAPILNNI
+236 MWAPILNNL
-245 VAILGLGMFIWIFG
+245 VAIAGLGMFIWILG
-259 ANVANPHTLDN
+259 ANITNPHTIDN
-270 WGETQTILVAG
+270 WGPTQTFLIAG
-281 FSTLGVIAQT
+281 FSTFGVIAQT

-312 GVGLGHAA
+312 GVGLGQAA
-320 RLSVWTLL
+320 KLSVWTLA

-350 RLRLQKAGDLD
+350 RLRLNNAGDTD
-361 AAALL
+361 AAAVL

-405 NRDELRNALSQGLR
+405 NKAELRDALSHGLR

-445 GLRTDGVMLAQ
+445 GEPQDGVMLAQ
-456 TLTILALSTPFMSA
+456 TLTILALSTPFLSA

-480 NEDARTPFYIQL
+480 NEDARTPLYVQL
-492 VLALVNVVAAF
+492 WLAVIYVVGAF

-509 IDQIIFAIAILYTG
+509 VGQIIYAIAILYTL

-529 IVSAFFLRRL
+529 VISVVFLRRL

-554 MGYAALGSAVAGAG
+554 MGYAGLGSALAGAA
-568 ALWLLGNYSPV
+568 ALWLLGSYRAD
-579 GFVWTNRLTALVTI
+579 GFAWSSRPAALVTV
-593 VVVGPVMLAVY
+593 VVVGPVMLLAY
-604 LLLLKL
+604 LVLLRV
-610 FRVTELQDLL
+610 FHVTELRDLL
-620 RPLLGRL
+620 RPLMGRL
-627 GRGAAAPAA
+627 GRGAPEPVAAGTA
-636 APGGDSGGAAS
+636 
-647 ASGRASAPASS
+647 
-658 ERPTAERATVSMDT
+658 EPTTPERATVSDDT

-683 SASFRAGPAPLP
+683 AASFRAGPAVGAQRTAPAP
-695 EREEAGNRGEA
+695 STDAP
-706 KYLPEEELPGS
+706 KSYLPDEDVPS
-717 TRGGRLRDEIPLPGR
+717 TALGGRFRPQVPLPGR
-732 RTFQG
+732 RTYQG
-737 KPGQNPY
+737 DAGRNPY
-744 FRPGR
+744 FPSRQN
-749 KRKK
+749 KK

>member
-1 MKSMSAT
+1 MSEAKT
-8 NSSPEQPGQSGNPGQ
+8 TQSV
-23 PGEFD
+23 
-28 HAGEFRQSG
+28 QS
-37 ETPPGI
+37 
-43 TPAGEAAS
+43 
-51 SAVPDASA
+51 
-59 GAAAGVGADGTA
+59 
-71 DGTASG
+71 
-77 AQPGEARSSA
+77 GEARSSA

-92 TLVSRILGFGKTW
+92 TLVSRFLGFAKTW
-105 MLGAALGLGSTVN
+105 MLGAALGLGSTIN

-164 LLTLAVLVLLSL
+164 LLTLAVLVLLAL
-176 TLLVTLLAPFVI
+176 TALVTLAAPLVI
-188 ELTTQG
+188 DLTTQG
-194 YSPQQKALAVTFAF
+194 YSEQQKALAVTFAF

-228 ANGAFGPA
+228 AHGAFGPA
-236 MWAPILNNI
+236 MWAPILNNL
-245 VAILGLGMFIWIFG
+245 VAIAGLGMFIWILG
-259 ANVANPHTLDN
+259 ENVYNPHTLDN
-270 WGETQTILVAG
+270 WGPTQTLLIAG
-281 FSTLGVIAQT
+281 FSTFGVVAQT

-312 GVGLGHAA
+312 GVGLGQAA
-320 RLSVWTLL
+320 KLSVWTLA

-350 RLRLQKAGDLD
+350 RLRLDNAGDK
-361 AAALL
+361 AAAAVL

-405 NRDELRNALSQGLR
+405 NKAELRDALSHGLR

-445 GLRTDGVMLAQ
+445 GEPQDGVMLAQ
-456 TLTILALSTPFMSA
+456 TLTILALSTPFLSA

-480 NEDARTPFYIQL
+480 NEDARTPLYVQL
-492 VLALVNVVAAF
+492 WLAVIYVVGAF

-509 IDQIIFAIAILYTG
+509 VGQIIYAIAILYTL

-529 IVSAFFLRRL
+529 VISVVFLRRL

-554 MGYAALGSAVAGAG
+554 MGYAGLGSALAGAG
-568 ALWLLGNYSPV
+568 ALWLLGSYRAD
-579 GFVWTNRLTALVTI
+579 GFAWSSRPAALVTV
-593 VVVGPVMLAVY
+593 VVVGPVMLLAY
-604 LLLLKL
+604 LVLLRV
-610 FRVTELQDLL
+610 FHVTELRDLL
-620 RPLLGRL
+620 RPLMGRL
-627 GRGAAAPAA
+627 GRGIPAPA
-636 APGGDSGGAAS
+636 G
-647 ASGRASAPASS
+647 APA
-658 ERPTAERATVSMDT
+658 EPTTPARATVSDDT

-683 SASFRAGPAPLP
+683 AASFRAGPALAPQRSNHPSEPSAEHLP
-695 EREEAGNRGEA
+695 EAP
-706 KYLPEEELPGS
+706 KTYLPEEDAPS
-717 TRGGRLRDEIPLPGR
+717 TARGGKFKPQVPLPGR
-732 RTFQG
+732 RTYQG
-737 KPGQNPY
+737 DAGQNPY
-744 FRPGR
+744 FPTRGNH
-749 KRKK
+749 KK

>member
-1 MKSMSAT
+1 M
-8 NSSPEQPGQSGNPGQ
+8 PR
-23 PGEFD
+23 PGETMKTMSSAKPTPAHSGPAD
-28 HAGEFRQSG
+28 SKAVQSG
-37 ETPPGI
+37 E
-43 TPAGEAAS
+43 
-51 SAVPDASA
+51 V
-59 GAAAGVGADGTA
+59 
-71 DGTASG
+71 
-77 AQPGEARSSA
+77 RSSA

-92 TLVSRILGFGKTW
+92 TLVSRFLGFAKTW
-105 MLGAALGLGSTVN
+105 MLAAALGLGSTVN

-154 PDRGADYISR
+154 PDKGADYISR
-164 LLTLAVLVLLSL
+164 LLTLAVLVLLAL
-176 TLLVTLLAPFVI
+176 TLLVTLLAPWVI

-194 YSPQQKALAVTFAF
+194 YSPQQKALAVSFAF

-228 ANGAFGPA
+228 AHGAFGPA

-245 VAILGLGMFIWIFG
+245 VAIAGLGMFIWIFG

-270 WGETQTILVAG
+270 WDSTQTFLVAG
-281 FSTLGVIAQT
+281 FSTIGVVAQT

-320 RLSVWTLL
+320 RLSVWTLA

-350 RLRLQKAGDLD
+350 RLRLEQAGDP
-361 AAALL
+361 AADTL

-405 NRDELRNALSQGLR
+405 DRAALRNALSHGLR

-445 GLRTDGVMLAQ
+445 GDAPGRRHAGPDPHHPGPQHALHERQLHDVPGVLRQRGR
-456 TLTILALSTPFMSA
+456 P
-470 NFMMSRVFYA
+470 
-480 NEDARTPFYIQL
+480 DA
-492 VLALVNVVAAF
+492 VLH
-503 FIQFLP
+503 P
-509 IDQIIFAIAILYTG
+509 
-523 GNILSV
+523 
-529 IVSAFFLRRL
+529 
-539 LGHLDGPRIANSYIR
+539 
-554 MGYAALGSAVAGAG
+554 AGAG
-568 ALWLLGNYSPV
+568 PRERGRRLHDPV
-579 GFVWTNRLTALVTI
+579 PAVRSDHFRHRHPLHRRQY
-593 VVVGPVMLAVY
+593 PV
-604 LLLLKL
+604 
-610 FRVTELQDLL
+610 RDCQ
-620 RPLLGRL
+620 
-627 GRGAAAPAA
+627 RGLPAPA
-636 APGGDSGGAAS
+636 PGPP
-647 ASGRASAPASS
+647 GRPAD
-658 ERPTAERATVSMDT
+658 RQLLHPD
-672 GLIPRISGEFD
+672 GLR
-683 SASFRAGPAPLP
+683 RAG
-695 EREEAGNRGEA
+695 
-706 KYLPEEELPGS
+706 
-717 TRGGRLRDEIPLPGR
+717 
-732 RTFQG
+732 
-737 KPGQNPY
+737 

-749 KRKK
+749 CRGACGCWAATARTASPGAPPSPPW

>member
-1 MKSMSAT
+1 MMSAAQPQ
-8 NSSPEQPGQSGNPGQ
+8 PEKSAPS
-23 PGEFD
+23 
-28 HAGEFRQSG
+28 
-37 ETPPGI
+37 
-43 TPAGEAAS
+43 EAA
-51 SAVPDASA
+51 APQ
-59 GAAAGVGADGTA
+59 AARA
-71 DGTASG
+71 
-77 AQPGEARSSA
+77 GEARSSA
-87 IMAAG
+87 VMAAG
-92 TLVSRILGFGKTW
+92 TLVSRFLGFAKTW
-105 MLGAALGLGSTVN
+105 MLALALGLGSTVT

-149 KASKA
+149 KASKG

-164 LLTLAVLVLLSL
+164 LLTLAVVVLLSL
-176 TLLVTLLAPFVI
+176 TLVVTLLAPTVI
-188 ELTTQG
+188 DLTTQG
-194 YSPQQKALAVTFAF
+194 YSPQQKSLAVAFAF

-236 MWAPILNNI
+236 MWAPILNNV
-245 VAILGLGMFIWIFG
+245 VAIAGLGMFIWILG
-259 ANVANPHTLDN
+259 TNEANPHTLDN
-270 WGETQTILVAG
+270 WGSFQTLLVAG
-281 FSTLGVIAQT
+281 FSTIGVVAQT
-291 AILLIPVFRLRLG
+291 AILMIPVLRLRLG

-312 GVGLGHAA
+312 GVGLGQAA
-320 RLSVWTLL
+320 KLSVWTLA

-335 AFLYVMR
+335 AFLYIMR

-350 RLRLQKAGDLD
+350 RLRLQAEGQTE
-361 AAALL
+361 AAATL

-405 NRDELRNALSQGLR
+405 DRAGLRRALSHGLR

-445 GLRTDGVMLAQ
+445 GDRQDGVMLAQ

-509 IDQIIFAIAILYTG
+509 FDRIIFAIALLYTG

-529 IVSAFFLRRL
+529 IVSAGFLRRL
-539 LGHLDGPRIANSYIR
+539 LGHLDGPRVASSYIK
-554 MGYAALGSAVAGAG
+554 MGYAALGSAIAGTG
-568 ALWLLGNYSPV
+568 ALWLLGSYNPD
-579 GFVWTNRLTALVTI
+579 GFAWSGRIAALATVA
-593 VVVGPVMLAVY
+593 VVGPIMLAVY
-604 LLLLKL
+604 FVLL
-610 FRVTELQDLL
+610 RVLRVSELQDLL
-620 RPLLGRL
+620 QPLLGRL
-627 GRGAAAPAA
+627 RRRPAA
-636 APGGDSGGAAS
+636 AGAAG
-647 ASGRASAPASS
+647 AAGTGADATGEAGSGSGEEVAGEVPAARTAPV
-658 ERPTAERATVSMDT
+658 RTVPQRATTSLDT

-683 SASFRAGPAPLP
+683 SASFRVGPDV
-695 EREEAGNRGEA
+695 REEDTSGWGPDGG
-706 KYLPEEELPGS
+706 YLPEEERPATS
-717 TRGGRLRDEIPLPGR
+717 RGGAGQTEIPLPGR
-732 RTFQG
+732 RTYQG
-737 KPGQNPY
+737 DPGRNPY
-744 FRPGR
+744 FPDGQGN
-749 KRKK
+749 KK

>member
-1 MKSMSAT
+1 MSASNFPSDRAGRAGGAPQGVPADGVPLDGAPQGAAPLDSAT
-8 NSSPEQPGQSGNPGQ
+8 QDSAPAKTAHPNTSVDGSPLDSSPLDDGQAGAQ
-23 PGEFD
+23 
-28 HAGEFRQSG
+28 AGE
-37 ETPPGI
+37 T
-43 TPAGEAAS
+43 
-51 SAVPDASA
+51 
-59 GAAAGVGADGTA
+59 
-71 DGTASG
+71 
-77 AQPGEARSSA
+77 RSSA

-92 TLVSRILGFGKTW
+92 TLVSRFLGFGKTW
-105 MLGAALGLGSTVN
+105 MLGTALGLGSTVN

-164 LLTLAVLVLLSL
+164 LLTLAVLLLLGL
-176 TLLVTLLAPFVI
+176 TALVTLAAPYVI

-194 YSPQQKALAVTFAF
+194 YSPQQKALAVAFAF

-236 MWAPILNNI
+236 MWAPILNNL
-245 VAILGLGMFIWIFG
+245 VAIAGLGMFIWIFG
-259 ANVANPHTLDN
+259 TNEFSPHTLDN
-270 WGETQTILVAG
+270 WGETQTLFVAG
-281 FSTLGVIAQT
+281 FSTIGVVSQT
-291 AILLIPVFRLRLG
+291 AILMIPVLRLRLG

-312 GVGLGHAA
+312 GVGLGQAA
-320 RLSVWTLL
+320 KLSVWTLL

-350 RLRLQKAGDLD
+350 RIRLQQAGDP
-361 AAALL
+361 AASIL

-405 NRDELRNALSQGLR
+405 NRAELRDALSHGLR

-445 GLRTDGVMLAQ
+445 GLRQDGVMLAQ

-492 VLALVNVVAAF
+492 LLAVVYVAGAF
-503 FIQFLP
+503 AIQFLP
-509 IDQIIFAIAILYTG
+509 VNQIIYAIALLYMV

-529 IVSAFFLRRL
+529 VISAYFLRRL

-554 MGYAALGSAVAGAG
+554 MGYAALGSAIAGAG
-568 ALWLLGNYSPV
+568 ALWLMGSYSPD
-579 GFVWTNRLTALVTI
+579 GFAWRDRLSALITV
-593 VVVGPVMLAVY
+593 VVVGPVMLVVY
-604 LLLLKL
+604 FFLLKL
-610 FRVTELQDLL
+610 FRVSELRDLL
-620 RPLLGRL
+620 RPVLGRL
-627 GRGAAAPAA
+627 GRGRQGAPAA
-636 APGGDSGGAAS
+636 GAGTPTSDASPAEPTEDSHRRAP
-647 ASGRASAPASS
+647 
-658 ERPTAERATVSMDT
+658 ERATTSVDT

-683 SASFRAGPAPLP
+683 AVSFRAGPVP
-695 EREEAGNRGEA
+695 ERAADRPGQPDDAADSDVEGTYLAGEDQ
-706 KYLPEEELPGS
+706 PG
-717 TRGGRLRDEIPLPGR
+717 TARGGLLRDQIPLPGR

-737 KPGQNPY
+737 KPGENPH
-744 FRPGR
+744 FKPRRPP
-749 KRKK
+749 KK

>member
-1 MKSMSAT
+1 MSAT
-8 NSSPEQPGQSGNPGQ
+8 NFPSDRSGRPDDAAPDGVPPEPAAPDIAQP
-23 PGEFD
+23 
-28 HAGEFRQSG
+28 
-37 ETPPGI
+37 
-43 TPAGEAAS
+43 
-51 SAVPDASA
+51 
-59 GAAAGVGADGTA
+59 AAAGTSE
-71 DGTASG
+71 T
-77 AQPGEARSSA
+77 RSSA

-92 TLVSRILGFGKTW
+92 TLVSRFLGFGKTW
-105 MLGAALGLGSTVN
+105 MLGTALGLGSTVN

-164 LLTLAVLVLLSL
+164 LLTLAVLLLLGL
-176 TLLVTLLAPFVI
+176 TALVTLAAPAVI

-236 MWAPILNNI
+236 MWAPILNNV
-245 VAILGLGMFIWIFG
+245 VAIAGLGMFIWIFG
-259 ANVANPHTLDN
+259 TNEFSPHTLDN
-270 WGETQTILVAG
+270 WGATHTLLVAG
-281 FSTLGVIAQT
+281 FSTIGVLSQT
-291 AILLIPVFRLRLG
+291 AILMVPVMRLKLG

-350 RLRLQKAGDLD
+350 RLRLQQAGDP
-361 AAALL
+361 AAATL

-405 NRDELRNALSQGLR
+405 NRAELRDALSHGLR

-445 GLRTDGVMLAQ
+445 GLRQDGVMLAQ

-480 NEDARTPFYIQL
+480 NEDARTPFYVQL
-492 VLALVNVVAAF
+492 LLAVVYVAGAF
-503 FIQFLP
+503 AIQFLP
-509 IDQIIFAIAILYTG
+509 VGQIIYAIAVLYMA

-529 IVSAFFLRRL
+529 VISAFFLRRM
-539 LGHLDGPRIANSYIR
+539 LGHLDGARIAHSYIR
-554 MGYAALGSAVAGAG
+554 MGYAALGSAIAGAG
-568 ALWLLGNYSPV
+568 ALWLMGSYSPD
-579 GFVWTNRLTALVTI
+579 GFAWQNRLTALVTV

-604 LLLLKL
+604 FVLLKL
-610 FRVTELQDLL
+610 FRVSELRDLL

-627 GRGAAAPAA
+627 GRGRQDGSSDAGTPPSPAPVHAGTQ
-636 APGGDSGGAAS
+636 PGQ
-647 ASGRASAPASS
+647 R
-658 ERPTAERATVSMDT
+658 AERATTSVDT

-683 SASFRAGPAPLP
+683 AVSFRAGPDP
-695 EREEAGNRGEA
+695 ERGAGHMEKYDGGA
-706 KYLPEEELPGS
+706 QQSADGDYLPAEDQPG
-717 TRGGRLRDEIPLPGR
+717 TARGGLLRDQIPIPGR

-737 KPGQNPY
+737 RAGENPHFKPR
-744 FRPGR
+744 RP
-749 KRKK
+749 RKK